1 MPHALPLY
9 RAAAVRAI
17 ERAAFARGCTAQT
30 LMQRAGEAAAALLR
44 QRWPQARRV
53 GVLCGVG
60 NNGGDGYVAAL
71 ALHRAGLEVV
81 VVRAGEPRSEEAQAA
96 CRAWQALGRGVLAAD
111 AAWPEVELWVDALFG
126 IGLRHA
132 PEAALAALIER
143 VALQGRPVLA
153 LDVPSGI
160 DADTGAAA
168 GCFLPATLTLCF
180 VAAKQ
185 GLFTAKGR
193 EAAGEVI
200 VEPLGL
206 DATGFDA
213 DAGAASALALRPP
226 ALRALLPLRRIDSH
240 KGRHGRVLC
249 LGGDTGME
257 GALVLCAE
265 AAARAGAGSVLAWT
279 RPTAVAA
286 LQVRRPE
293 VMAQPVPA
301 AAVQTLAEA
310 ICASGAE
317 VLALGPGL
325 GQAAWGRLLFEAA
338 LQAAT
343 QCQIPLVLDADA
355 LNLLASRADSG
366 EPGLARG
373 RPMAVLTPHPGEAAR
388 LLGLSTAEVQAER
401 FAAAA
406 ALAARFE
413 AVVVLKGAGSLV
425 AAVGETPRLI
435 DAGNPGMASA
445 GMGDVLTGVLAALRA
460 QGLSP
465 FDAACAAALAHAVAG
480 DRAAAGAPRG
490 LLAGD
495 LIDALREV
503 LNP

>member
-17 ERAAFARGCTAQT
+17 ERAAFARGCAAQT

-81 VVRAGEPRSEEAQAA
+81 VVMAGEPRSEEAQAA

-111 AAWPEVELWVDALFG
+111 AAWPEVELWVDALLG
-126 IGLRHA
+126 IGLRCA
-132 PEAALAALIER
+132 PEAALTALIER

-206 DATGFDA
+206 FDA
-213 DAGAASALALRPP
+213 DAGAASALALQPP

-240 KGRHGRVLC
+240 KGRYGRVLC

-279 RPTAVAA
+279 RPAAVAA

-338 LQAAT
+338 LLAAT
-343 QCQIPLVLDADA
+343 QRQLPLVLDADA
-355 LNLLASRADSG
+355 LNLLASRADSD

-490 LLAGD
+490 LLASD
-495 LIDALREV
+495 LIDALREA
-503 LNP
+503 LTP